1 MTSEGTIFD
10 LALVTP
16 SGPVDEYGR
25 PLPDGPSPEVVEVFE
40 FWIETLRSDPRS
52 RALTKLTE
60 ARAKKI
66 ANAIKSYGV
75 ETCRHA
81 IVGCS
86 ESDFHMGRNGRG
98 KKYDDIELILRDA
111 KHIEDF
117 ARLHLEGE

>member
-25 PLPDGPSPEVVEVFE
+25 PLPDGPSEEALEVFN
-40 FWIETLRSDPRS
+40 FWVETLRFNS
-52 RALTKLTE
+52 RVATKLNE
-60 ARAKKI
+60 KRLKKI
-66 ANAIKSYGV
+66 ERAVKDYGV
-75 ETCRHA
+75 ETCKDA
-81 IVGCS
+81 ILGCS
-86 ESDFHMGRNGRG
+86 ESDFHQGKNGRG

-117 ARLHLEGE
+117 ARRHLEGE